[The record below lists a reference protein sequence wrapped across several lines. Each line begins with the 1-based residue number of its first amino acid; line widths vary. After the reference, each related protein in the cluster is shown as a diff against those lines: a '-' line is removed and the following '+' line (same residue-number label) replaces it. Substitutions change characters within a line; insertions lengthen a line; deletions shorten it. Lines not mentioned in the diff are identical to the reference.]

1 MVSLLFL
8 CLIIL
13 QTLFIAQV
21 VAQLSLGT
29 CSLQCD
35 QSTAVF
41 SVSRSNRS
49 RGPPGKRG
57 PPGLRGVKGER
68 GAPAAQCE
76 CNGMNELSAVVQQYR
91 NLVDSIQNATFPPSC
106 RYVPSKPLW
115 QKPVYTIFPFGNTNQ
130 GIEVA
135 CDVNTD
141 GGGWMII
148 QRRIDGSEDF
158 YRNWNDYVTGFGKI
172 TSEYWIGLDTIYN
185 LTNSG
190 NYELRVDMED
200 FQGNTAYAKYSN
212 FRLSDRTFYTAR
224 ISGYSGTA
232 GNSMEMNG
240 LKFTTKDRDHDTANN
255 VNCAVAYS
263 GAWWHAAC
271 HAANPN
277 GHYYTAG
284 QSPNRARGIIWATW
298 KDWFESMKTIE
309 MKIRLK

>member
-1 MVSLLFL
+1 MY
-8 CLIIL
+8 CLY
-13 QTLFIAQV
+13 
-21 VAQLSLGT
+21 
-29 CSLQCD
+29 
-35 QSTAVF
+35 ST
-41 SVSRSNRS
+41 
-49 RGPPGKRG
+49 
-57 PPGLRGVKGER
+57 
-68 GAPAAQCE
+68 
-76 CNGMNELSAVVQQYR
+76 
-91 NLVDSIQNATFPPSC
+91 DATFPPSC

-158 YRNWNDYVTGFGKI
+158 YRNWTDYVTGFGKI

-190 NYELRVDMED
+190 TYELRVDMED
-200 FQGNTAYAKYSN
+200 FQGNTTYAKYSN

-232 GNSMEMNG
+232 GNSMQING

-255 VNCAVAYS
+255 ANCAVAYS

-271 HAANPN
+271 HVANPN

-284 QSPNRARGIIWATW
+284 QSPIRARGIIWATW